1 MKMKIV
7 KTLIGSIAALGAMVS
22 CDLSEYP
29 YGFYSD
35 KNFYNTPEDAESAIM
50 YAYNALTNL
59 EYSRGIFYIGEAA
72 SETVSLKSGEDA
84 NNPGAQALDEWN
96 ITDNANN
103 QTLQVY
109 FKYCYVA
116 INRANAIIKNVEGSD
131 LDEALK
137 TRLLGEAY
145 FLRAYSHFS
154 LVKVFGLVPLQREMV
169 ETVDNTTPSMAKTM
183 DEAYDMMIGDLKIA
197 EANLQY
203 TNKVGRANKAAA
215 QGMLAKLYLTAASSK
230 ESGVRYYT
238 DMRMTAEEMYTEAAT
253 WAKKV
258 LDASTSGEAPFG
270 LAPTLAEIYDVDQP
284 DGCEHL
290 FIMSMDRTG
299 QNEGN
304 YSKIGML
311 FMPYNNGSNFYVKM
325 GEDNLVAS
333 HYGYEVFPTNTEFY
347 NSFDSEDKR
356 KTELMSNQMY
366 DANGGALGTSAYYFT
381 SKYIDPHQV
390 SESTGDKSS
399 VKPYLLRFSEVA
411 LIYAEAMGSDDGGWV
426 ARIRARAGLEPL
438 DAGLT
443 KEQFRDAVV
452 QERAWE
458 LAFEGNRLYD
468 LRRKAMV
475 TKVDPN
481 AQAAGISEADAAF
494 YPIPQREIDLNPGLY
509 N

>member
-1 MKMKIV
+1 MKTKII
-7 KTLIGSIAALGAMVS
+7 KSLILPLAALGMMTS

-35 KNFYNTPEDAESAIM
+35 NNFYKTAEDAESAIM

-72 SETVSLKSGEDA
+72 SETVALKSGEDA
-84 NNPGAQALDEWN
+84 NNPGAQALDEWQ
-96 ITDNANN
+96 ISDNANN
-103 QTLQVY
+103 QTLQLY

-116 INRANAIIKNVEGSD
+116 INRANAVIKNVEASS
-131 LDEALK
+131 LEESLK

-145 FLRAYSHFS
+145 FLRAYSHFN

-169 ETVDNTTPSMAKTM
+169 ETIANTSPAMAKTM

-238 DMRMTAEEMYTEAAT
+238 DMRMSADEMYAEAAK
-253 WAKKV
+253 WAKCV
-258 LDASTSGEAPFG
+258 LDASTSGAAPFG
-270 LAPTLAEIYDVDQP
+270 LAPTLSEIYDIDKP

-311 FMPYNNGSNFYVKM
+311 FMPYNNGGNFYVKISA
-325 GEDNLVAS
+325 DKLVAS
-333 HYGYEVFPTNTEFY
+333 HYGYEVFPTNRAFY
-347 NSFDSEDKR
+347 DTYDDADKR
-356 KTELMSNQMY
+356 KTELMGEVMY
-366 DANGGALGTSAYYFT
+366 NADGTTLGNSAYPFT
-381 SKYIDPHQV
+381 NKYIDPYQV

-399 VKPYLLRFSEVA
+399 IKPYLLRFTDVA
-411 LIYAEAMGSDDGGWV
+411 LIYAEAMGSDEGNWV
-426 ARIRARAGLEPL
+426 SRIRARAGLEPL
-438 DAGLT
+438 SSSLT
-443 KEQFRDAVV
+443 KEEFRNAVV

-468 LRRKAMV
+468 LRRKAIV
-475 TKVDPN
+475 TQMDPN
-481 AQAAGISEADAAF
+481 ARAAGISEADAAF
-494 YPIPQREIDLNPGLY
+494 YPIPQREVDLNPGLY